1 MCILSLG
8 PFLYSFSAVMDNII
22 FITLSL
28 ETFSLSLFA
37 MNVIL
42 INFIFMKN
50 IPESSHSAG
59 VKLAKCVK
67 IV

>member
-1 MCILSLG
+1 MHFYLLG
-8 PFLYSFSAVMDNII
+8 HFCTVLVLWTTLYSSHYDDE
-22 FITLSL
+22 TL
-28 ETFSLSLFA
+28 SLSLFA

-42 INFIFMKN
+42 INFIFMRN

>member
-1 MCILSLG
+1 MLWTT
-8 PFLYSFSAVMDNII
+8 LYSSHYDDE
-22 FITLSL
+22 TL
-28 ETFSLSLFA
+28 SLSLFA

-42 INFIFMKN
+42 INFIFMRN